1 MGLNLLPTQFM
12 HQKKAYALQSKEM
25 HVTKA
30 LSVNL
35 AIFRED
41 VLLDLLS
48 GFPSKKV
55 ARRARSARRA
65 TFLLSY
71 TPQRAISLIIHELQ
85 RQKDAKFFTFFH
97 FS

>member
-1 MGLNLLPTQFM
+1 MGLKLLPSQFI
-12 HQKKAYALQSKEM
+12 HQKKAYALQNKKM
-25 HVTKA
+25 HVNK
-30 LSVNL
+30 LLPVNL
-35 AIFRED
+35 AVSRW
-41 VLLDLLS
+41 DLLHDS
-48 GFPSKKV
+48 LSVFSSKKV

-65 TFLLSY
+65 TFTLSY

>member
-1 MGLNLLPTQFM
+1 
-12 HQKKAYALQSKEM
+12 M

-41 VLLDLLS
+41 VLLDLHS

-65 TFLLSY
+65 TFLLTY
-71 TPQRAISLIIHELQ
+71 TPQRAISLIIHELSC
-85 RQKDAKFFTFFH
+85 KIFH
-97 FS
+97 FFSFLLTFGGWDCNHFVPNFMGNNSIKNFKA

>member
-1 MGLNLLPTQFM
+1 
-12 HQKKAYALQSKEM
+12 M
-25 HVTKA
+25 HVNKA

-48 GFPSKKV
+48 RFPSKEV

-65 TFLLSY
+65 TFLLTN
-71 TPQRAISLIIHELQ
+71 TPQRAISLIIHEL
-85 RQKDAKFFTFFH
+85 RCKIFH
-97 FS
+97 FFSFLLTMGGWDCNHFDHNFMGNNSVENFKA